1 MKDSILIEFVNYF
14 KKDIEDALTHH
25 RRGDNIIADGLL
37 DYFGEYGLRK
47 ILEELKKYEE
57 N

>member
-1 MKDSILIEFVNYF
+1 MNDNILIEFVIYF
-14 KKDIEDALTHH
+14 KKYIEYALSNHH
-25 RRGDNIIADGLL
+25 RGDNIIADGLL